1 MPLQARAPVPY
12 RPPAMPESAHPMHR
26 RYRSTLLALVAVA
39 LACACSTTD
48 DQAPT
53 PEPDDAP
60 LGVARVRVAPVERCR
75 VDASARIHGQ
85 IEDRSELSL
94 AFALPGR
101 VRSLEVEVGATV
113 EAGQVLARLDDQD
126 LRARAAAA
134 SSGRELA
141 EEGRE
146 QAARELER
154 SELLASRRSLGA
166 ATAERTASSLRQAE
180 AQVELARSE
189 ARAARSMLRHGRLEA
204 PVAGVV
210 AELHTRRGEVVGAGQ
225 PILRIEPSEP
235 RRTVRARVPEH
246 LLGRFEL
253 GARVHGRSLGTDRPF
268 VAVVRRV
275 GAVRRGPGYVQE
287 LVADLEPSPEGEG
300 AFPLG
305 VSVELEVPPAN
316 GDDSPDNPNEGLCV
330 PLGAISYAAPG
341 RTGAFV
347 LGSEGTVHFRE
358 LELGAS
364 DGRHVIAR
372 AGLEPGERVVTQGLD
387 SLREGSRVAV
397 VEGPAS

>member
-1 MPLQARAPVPY
+1 
-12 RPPAMPESAHPMHR
+12 MPESAHPMHR
-26 RYRSTLLALVAVA
+26 RSRSTLVALLAVA

-53 PEPDDAP
+53 PEPERDDAP

-113 EAGQVLARLDDQD
+113 EAGQLLARLDDQD

-246 LLGRFEL
+246 LLGRFEV

-287 LVADLEPSPEGEG
+287 LVADLEPSPEGVG

-305 VSVELEVPPAN
+305 VSVELEVPPAK
-316 GDDSPDNPNEGLCV
+316 GDDGPDSPDSPNEGLCV

-372 AGLEPGERVVTQGLD
+372 AGLEPGERVVAQGLD